1 MAKALTR
8 LPDWRARFCSFQIG
22 CAARPFARGE
32 HDCALYLARGAEALT
47 GAGFADLFGEYRD
60 LRGAV
65 RVLREFGAGDLEA
78 TVASFA
84 PRIGEGEEPRI
95 GDAAIIM
102 RPGGKITGFFTGN
115 AISVVGPSGLVFLG
129 RDEAIA
135 GYRVG

>member
-8 LPDWRARFCSFQIG
+8 LPDWRVRFSAFQID

-47 GAGFADLFGEYRD
+47 GVRFTDLFGSYRS

-78 TVASFA
+78 TVARFA
-84 PRIGEGEEPRI
+84 PAIAPGERPRV
-95 GDAAIIM
+95 GDAAVVA
-102 RPGGKITGFFTGN
+102 RPGGKITGFFVENGV
-115 AISVVGPSGLVFLG
+115 SLVGPRGLVYVG
-129 RDEAIA
+129 RDEAVA